1 MDGHPALLRRAAA
14 AWEHMAGPAI
24 ISSTPPPA
32 LPKALTQQSGFHA
45 VLSEPP
51 SSSAISHWLLSLRLS
66 SSWACLQEIPDL
78 PKLAAEGDAWE
89 ERGSQ
94 LFLFSCLWLA
104 QFGNGLHQPPVL
116 PVGCHNSGLAHQ
128 GADQSAQKKV
138 SVHVCVCKW
147 SLGLQQG
154 TSQQMWVWMLPWAH
168 LLPAL

>member
-1 MDGHPALLRRAAA
+1 MDGHPVLLRRAAA

-89 ERGSQ
+89 ERLPAVSLFMSVAGPVWQWPSPAPCAASGVPQFRPGTPRSGS
-94 LFLFSCLWLA
+94 
-104 QFGNGLHQPPVL
+104 
-116 PVGCHNSGLAHQ
+116 
-128 GADQSAQKKV
+128 V
-138 SVHVCVCKW
+138 SSKESVCACVCVQVEPGLTAGHFPADVGLDA
-147 SLGLQQG
+147 SLG
-154 TSQQMWVWMLPWAH
+154 H